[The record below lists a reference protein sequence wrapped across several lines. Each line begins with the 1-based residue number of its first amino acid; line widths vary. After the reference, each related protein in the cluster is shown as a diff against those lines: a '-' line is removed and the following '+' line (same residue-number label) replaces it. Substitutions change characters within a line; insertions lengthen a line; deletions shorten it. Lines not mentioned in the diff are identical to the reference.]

1 MRKMIAL
8 ALLFPALT
16 LAQNSFD
23 GNWRTRLDS
32 VHVSGKPDVFVLMGG
47 VYECQSC
54 VPPYKVK
61 ADGSDQSV
69 AAADYR
75 DQAAVKVLS
84 PSSIEITVK
93 KAGKLTFKITDSVSA
108 DGAKLTADINNY
120 LGAQPVT
127 GTITEKRV
135 ADGPAGA
142 HAISGSWMQD
152 SVGNLSDVARILT
165 LQSTP
170 NGLKM
175 TWNGQ
180 IADAK
185 FDGKAYPTVG
195 DPGNTLVTL
204 KKLSDSQI
212 EETDRRHGTVFDV
225 IVWTVAHDGKTL
237 TSVDTDPVHDLKTTM
252 VYDKQP

>member
-1 MRKMIAL
+1 MKQVIAL
-8 ALLFPALT
+8 ALLFPT
-16 LAQNSFD
+16 LAFSQSPFD
-23 GNWRTRLDS
+23 GNWKTRIDS
-32 VHVSGKPDVFVLMGG
+32 VRVTGKPDVYVLTGG
-47 VYECQSC
+47 VYECKSC

-61 ADGSDQSV
+61 ADASDQSI
-69 AAADYR
+69 APTDYR
-75 DQAAVKVLS
+75 DQAAVKILS
-84 PSSIEITVK
+84 PSSIELTIK
-93 KAGKLTFKITDSVSA
+93 KAGKVTFKITDSVSA
-108 DGAKLTADINNY
+108 DGSRLTSVFNSY

-127 GTITEKRV
+127 GTVMEKRV

-152 SVGNLSDVARILT
+152 GLGSLSDTARIVT
-165 LQSTP
+165 LQSTA

-180 IADAK
+180 VADAK
-185 FDGKAYPTVG
+185 FDGKAYPTAG
-195 DPGNTLVTL
+195 DPGNTQVTL
-204 KKLSDSQI
+204 KKLNDSQI

-237 TSVDTDPVHDLKTTM
+237 TSADTDPVHELKTTM